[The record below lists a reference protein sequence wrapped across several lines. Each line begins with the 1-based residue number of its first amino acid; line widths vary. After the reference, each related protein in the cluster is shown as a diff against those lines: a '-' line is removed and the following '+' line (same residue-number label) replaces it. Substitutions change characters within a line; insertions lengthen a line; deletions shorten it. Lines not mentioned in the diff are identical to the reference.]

1 MKTKRAR
8 LDPTGKAQP
17 LTRLVSHVDPGVC
30 IRHDGMQ
37 KDLQLED
44 TETRERIDCAP
55 DKIAL
60 ATLPLPTRE
69 IREVSLTKDERDF
82 ICGALVRHAMFNPTD
97 KELVIALRNKI
108 QGV

>member
-8 LDPTGKAQP
+8 LDPKGDSKP

-37 KDLQLED
+37 KDLQLEN
-44 TETRERIDCAP
+44 TATGERIDCAP
-55 DKIAL
+55 QVAL

-69 IREVSLTKDERDF
+69 IREVSLTRDERDF
-82 ICGALVRHAMFNPTD
+82 LSQVLVRHAMFHPTD